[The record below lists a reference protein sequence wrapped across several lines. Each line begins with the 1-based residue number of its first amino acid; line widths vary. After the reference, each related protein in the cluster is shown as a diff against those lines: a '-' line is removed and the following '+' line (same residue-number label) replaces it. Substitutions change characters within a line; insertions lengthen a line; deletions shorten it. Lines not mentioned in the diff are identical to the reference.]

1 MDANLFINQ
10 SHAIVYEGATA
21 DANTT
26 TLTVADPTGT
36 NLLTLPD
43 ETGTIISTA
52 STDAITE
59 SMMAN
64 DSVSSVEMKSLSTLQ
79 ILNSSGTPLKT
90 IHGAGV

>member
-10 SHAIVYEGATA
+10 SHAVVFEGDTA

-26 TLTVADPTGT
+26 TLYAVDPTGT
-36 NLLTLPD
+36 NQLNLPD
-43 ETGTIISTA
+43 ETGTIISTG

-64 DSVSSVEMKSLSTLQ
+64 DSISSVEMKTLSTLQ